1 MTNRNNGLKNQL
13 RNPQNITTMIKHI
26 VLFKLKEF
34 NSPTE
39 KMNKMR
45 QIKMGLENLK
55 AIIPEINSIEVGL
68 NSNPKEKF
76 DIALVTTHKNMDDL
90 STYANHP
97 THLSISK
104 IIREVLEERSC
115 VDFEF

>member
-1 MTNRNNGLKNQL
+1 
-13 RNPQNITTMIKHI
+13 MIKHI

-34 NSPTE
+34 NTPTE
-39 KMNKMR
+39 KMDKMG
-45 QIKMGLENLK
+45 QIKTGLESLK

-68 NSNPKEKF
+68 NCNPKEKF
-76 DIALVTTHKNMDDL
+76 DIALVTTHKNMQDL
-90 STYANHP
+90 ATYANHP
-97 THLSISK
+97 DHLAVSK